1 MRIRVACA
9 SLLIGLVAGTGFGV
23 GAREAAADENA
34 IRDVVR
40 DAYVSGVFIARDE
53 AAVRRGFHPDFVLT
67 VHQAD
72 GVIVAP
78 LDMWLDRLKLDGV
91 PSPDTV
97 TYDVDFVDVTGR
109 TALIKLRLTVN
120 GRHRYTDYMGLYRFD
135 EGWRIVNK
143 VYEDH

>member
-9 SLLIGLVAGTGFGV
+9 SLLIGLLAGTGAGV
-23 GAREAAADENA
+23 RAEQADADERA
-34 IRDVVR
+34 IRDLVR

-78 LDMWLDRLKLDGV
+78 LDMWLARLKLDGV
-91 PSPDTV
+91 RSRDTV
-97 TYDVDFVDVTGR
+97 THDVDFVDIAGR

>member
-1 MRIRVACA
+1 
-9 SLLIGLVAGTGFGV
+9 LLIALVTGIGFGV
-23 GAREAAADENA
+23 AAEQADTDERA

-67 VHQAD
+67 VHQDD

-78 LDMWLDRLKLDGV
+78 LDIWLDRLKLDGV
-91 PSPDTV
+91 PSRDAV
-97 TYDVDFVDVTGR
+97 THDVDFVDITGR
-109 TALIKLRLTVN
+109 TALIKLRLTIN